1 MTARGSAT
9 RYARALFDVAVHER
23 VDLETLHQELAGFS
37 ALVTGHEALQRALMS
52 PAVPPARKRA
62 VVDALFD
69 RGGRLNPILGKLIA
83 MLADRDRLTLLP
95 ELSAAFERRLMT
107 HRHVVHAELSTA
119 VEIPADRVE
128 ALKDG
133 LAQATGR
140 EVRMETRVD
149 PALVGGAVA
158 RIGSMVYDGSV
169 TTQLQKLKQALID
182 SAQ

>member
-9 RYARALFDVAVHER
+9 RYARALFDVALHER

-69 RGGRLNPILGKLIA
+69 RGGRLNPILGKLMA

-95 ELSAAFERRLMT
+95 ELSAAFERRLNE

-128 ALKDG
+128 ALKEG

-169 TTQLQKLKQALID
+169 TTQLQKLKRALID